1 MEGYLESIKIYKE
14 KKYEI
19 TEIKKAIKGDKGA
32 FTNILKS
39 NKSYLY
45 KTAYMYVKDEIKALD
60 ILQETITRGYMN
72 IHKLREPQF
81 FKSWITRILINVA
94 TDMLKKE
101 SKIVDIDENICL
113 EKHNEISIEEKI
125 DLYNAVDLLRD
136 KYKTIV
142 IMKYFNDMKISD
154 ISILMGMPENTVKTS
169 LNRAK
174 KELRGIL
181 KEGYLNE

>member
-1 MEGYLESIKIYKE
+1 
-14 KKYEI
+14 
-19 TEIKKAIKGDKGA
+19 
-32 FTNILKS
+32 
-39 NKSYLY
+39 
-45 KTAYMYVKDEIKALD
+45 
-60 ILQETITRGYMN
+60 MN

-101 SKIVDIDENICL
+101 SKIVEIDENICL